1 MCMLVSFSISF
12 LFETVL
18 DTTQK
23 ETAIDNLLR
32 CLIEDIKEEKK
43 SKKILSLAALDTL
56 KQVTGEDNLGLRIQI
71 NFDEVLQRFAEYI
84 TTLKT
89 IEFFEYVVDFIKMFY
104 SHFTVDNLQFT
115 LVALVSRITAEH
127 QATMKKSKKTLDLRK
142 SSKKTGKTK
151 ATKNSEIIVNKCWSV
166 IRMFAEH
173 QYFSGDMIPV
183 IESAA
188 TPLLMLIS

>member
-1 MCMLVSFSISF
+1 M
-12 LFETVL
+12 
-18 DTTQK
+18 
-23 ETAIDNLLR
+23 
-32 CLIEDIKEEKK
+32 
-43 SKKILSLAALDTL
+43 
-56 KQVTGEDNLGLRIQI
+56 
-71 NFDEVLQRFAEYI
+71 LQRFAEYI

-89 IEFFEYVVDFIKMFY
+89 IEFFEYVVDFIQMFH

-115 LVALVSRITAEH
+115 LSALVSRITAEH
-127 QATMKKSKKTLDLRK
+127 QATMKKQKKTLDLRK
-142 SSKKTGKTK
+142 GSKKTGKTK